1 LMKMRSAS
9 SNNEI
14 DTADGVGKLDDV

>member
-1 LMKMRSAS
+1 MKMRSAS